1 MLTFTHATM
10 GAGKSAILIAKA
22 TSVLDHAIVL
32 KPRMDSRDGLD
43 KVSSRNGASLS
54 CLLLDNPGDYT
65 KTLIFLNKLVEEIT
79 WRTKRAVRFI
89 FIDEAQFLTEEE
101 VNALL
106 TFSLESDIIIECYG
120 LLTDFK
126 TNLFEGSKR
135 LIEVADNIEHLVSY
149 SRDGN
154 IAKHNA
160 RFIDGEM
167 VTEGETV
174 MLGKEEA
181 YKALSNKEYFGGKIN
196 E

>member
-1 MLTFTHATM
+1 MLTYTHATM

-22 TSVLDHAIVL
+22 TSVLEHALVL
-32 KPRMDSRDGLD
+32 KPKMDTRDGIET
-43 KVSSRNGASLS
+43 VSSRNGASLG
-54 CLLLDNPGDYT
+54 CLLLSNPGDYEG
-65 KTLIFLNKLVEEIT
+65 TLTFLNKLVGTIENK
-79 WRTKRAVRFI
+79 TKRQIRFI

-126 TNLFEGSKR
+126 THLFEGSKR
-135 LIEVADNIEHLVSY
+135 LIEVADSIENLVSY

-181 YKALSNKEYFGGKIN
+181 YRALSNKEYFGGTK
-196 E
+196 

>member
-22 TSVLDHAIVL
+22 TSVLEHSLVL
-32 KPRMDSRDGLD
+32 KPKMDSRDSLNA
-43 KVSSRNGASLS
+43 VNSRNGASLN
-54 CLLLDNPGDYT
+54 CLLLTNPGDY
-65 KTLIFLNKLVEEIT
+65 KRTLRSLRALVDQT
-79 WRTKRAVRFI
+79 YTLTNRKVKFI
-89 FIDEAQFLTEEE
+89 FVDEAQFLTEEE

-135 LIEVADNIEHLVSY
+135 LIEVADNIENLVSY

-160 RFIDGEM
+160 RFVDGEM

-181 YKALSNKEYFGGKIN
+181 YRALSNKEYFGGSLK
-196 E
+196 

>member
-1 MLTFTHATM
+1 M

-22 TSVLDHAIVL
+22 TSVLDYALVL

-43 KVSSRNGASLS
+43 KVSSRNGASLA
-54 CLLLDNPGDYT
+54 CLLLDNPGNYEA
-65 KTLIFLNKLVEEIT
+65 TLTFLRMLLDQVEEE
-79 WRTKRAVRFI
+79 TKREVKFV
-89 FIDEAQFLTEEE
+89 FVDEAQFLTEEE

-126 TNLFEGSKR
+126 THLFEGSKR
-135 LIEVADNIEHLVSY
+135 LIEVADNIENLISY

-154 IAKHNA
+154 IAKQNA

-181 YKALSNKEYFGGKIN
+181 YRALSNKEYFGGTK
-196 E
+196 